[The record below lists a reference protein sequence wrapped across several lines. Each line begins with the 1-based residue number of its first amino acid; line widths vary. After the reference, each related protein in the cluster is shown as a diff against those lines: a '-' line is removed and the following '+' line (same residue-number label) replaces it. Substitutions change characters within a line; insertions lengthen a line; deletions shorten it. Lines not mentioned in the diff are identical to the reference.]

1 MMEKWLDKI
10 VVDDGREYEPC
21 LSVKLGVIKIL
32 RDMNLTTEQLEKTK
46 YLTSYIQKNRMSQVE
61 ELRELSMSL
70 VKQWEY
76 NTMMD
81 YQDTKK

>member
-1 MMEKWLDKI
+1 
-10 VVDDGREYEPC
+10 
-21 LSVKLGVIKIL
+21 
-32 RDMNLTTEQLEKTK
+32 MNLTTDQLEKTK
-46 YLTSYIQKNRMSQVE
+46 YLTSFIQKNRMSQVD

-81 YQDTKK
+81 YHDTKK

>member
-1 MMEKWLDKI
+1 MMEKWLDK
-10 VVDDGREYEPC
+10 VVADDGREYEPC

-46 YLTSYIQKNRMSQVE
+46 YLTSCIQKNRMSQVE